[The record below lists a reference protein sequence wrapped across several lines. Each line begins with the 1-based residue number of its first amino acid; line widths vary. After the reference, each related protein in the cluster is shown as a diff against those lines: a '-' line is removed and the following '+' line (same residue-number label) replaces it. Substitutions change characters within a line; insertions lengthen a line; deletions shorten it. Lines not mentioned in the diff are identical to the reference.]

1 MGHHFT
7 EYSQWLVV
15 ITITVTGDSCT
26 HWDGP
31 SLHSLR
37 LTKLNSLWSLM
48 AKIFSLWKTKLFL
61 EPLLISCKLL
71 AVTNLQIRTLCMI
84 FMKSSWTKQK
94 VENWQNRSLCEL
106 FWHWECLS
114 DATAHFD
121 AFFVKRT
128 QLGQSLF
135 KIAYSLVCLFV
146 CFEHLQIRMQLIHI
160 CILGLRVVHKLV
172 FGHFWPPTPL
182 CLHFIP

>member
-84 FMKSSWTKQK
+84 FMKSSWIKQK

-128 QLGQSLF
+128 QLGQSLS
-135 KIAYSLVCLFV
+135 KIAYLFV
-146 CFEHLQIRMQLIHI
+146 CLEQLQIRMQLIHI